1 MKHATGI
8 PDRIAY
14 KKPGPGGPRSAVPPC
29 MIVSWGAGWPRQAQS
44 MGRFEHGRSS
54 FNDHVR
60 DNDKDNDPR
69 DRGRFRYLGLH
80 GLSAG
85 GALSGFTARRLAIAR
100 GDQFF
105 LKLQPFVG
113 CHGGLF
119 ALRRQ
124 IFHQEINACFRRR
137 RCLKRPSMMSQQ
149 LKSRTRQ
156 ARGSTAAALPQQTP
170 LSFAYSTH
178 TQHPWMVVQRAL
190 RANYDRQPRDGGK
203 SDTLP
208 NVGFRSA
215 AINFCVRAA
224 ARPLAL

>member
-1 MKHATGI
+1 
-8 PDRIAY
+8 
-14 KKPGPGGPRSAVPPC
+14 
-29 MIVSWGAGWPRQAQS
+29 MIVSWGARWPRQAQS
-44 MGRFEHGRSS
+44 MGWIEHGRSS

-85 GALSGFTARRLAIAR
+85 GALSGFTARRLVIPA

-124 IFHQEINACFRRR
+124 IFHPEINAFFR
-137 RCLKRPSMMSQQ
+137 
-149 LKSRTRQ
+149 
-156 ARGSTAAALPQQTP
+156 
-170 LSFAYSTH
+170 
-178 TQHPWMVVQRAL
+178 
-190 RANYDRQPRDGGK
+190 GGGGRK
-203 SDTLP
+203 ES
-208 NVGFRSA
+208 S
-215 AINFCVRAA
+215 IM
-224 ARPLAL
+224 